1 MRVMGKRTIDLR
13 GQKPLLDIVSYG
25 RRAPGYG
32 PTFTPAERQQIGR
45 TVARVPE
52 VMIKVTGGGRSVS
65 AVWRHLRYIDRRGGL
80 ELETDDEHR
89 LQVKGAEKALL
100 EDWGLALQE
109 IEGKSLYSGRPGRK
123 PAKLVHNLMFSMPK
137 GTPPDKLL
145 AAVRHFAQETF
156 ALQHRHAMVLHTD
169 QDHPHVHLVL
179 KAVSEQGAR
188 LNIRKETLRQWRRD
202 FAEALRAQGVAA
214 NATERAVRGVTRT
227 HQKDGIYRAMRRGD
241 STRFQERV
249 QSVVNELRTGRLNP
263 GDGKEKLLRTRR
275 DVARG
280 WASVSELLKL
290 DGDVDLAGR
299 VRQFVNEMQP
309 AYVDREWIAVDM
321 VRRLR
326 SSTRDRPRTI

>member
-1 MRVMGKRTIDLR
+1 MGKRTVDLR
-13 GQKPLLDIVSYG
+13 GQKPLLDVVSYG
-25 RRAPGYG
+25 RRAPGHG
-32 PTFTPAERQQIGR
+32 RTFTSAERAQIGR

-52 VMIKVTGGGRSVS
+52 VMIKVTGGGRSVG
-65 AVWRHLRYIDRRGGL
+65 AVWRHLRYIDRRGGI
-80 ELETDDEHR
+80 ELETDDGER
-89 LQVKGAEKALL
+89 LQAKGAEKVLL

-109 IEGKSLYSGRPGRK
+109 REGKVRYSGLPGRK

-156 ALQHRHAMVLHTD
+156 ALQHRYAMVLHTD

-214 NATERAVRGVTRT
+214 NATERAVRGATRT
-227 HQKDGIYRAMRRGD
+227 HQKDGMYRAMRRGE
-241 STRFQERV
+241 STRFEERV
-249 QSVVNELRTGRLNP
+249 QSVANELRSGRVNP
-263 GDGKEKLLRTRR
+263 GGGMAKQMRTRR

-280 WASVSELLKL
+280 WTSVSELLTL
-290 DGDVDLAGR
+290 DGDMDLAGR
-299 VRQFVNEMQP
+299 VRQFVNE
-309 AYVDREWIAVDM
+309 
-321 VRRLR
+321 
-326 SSTRDRPRTI
+326 

>member
-1 MRVMGKRTIDLR
+1 MGKRTVDLR
-13 GQKPLLDIVSYG
+13 GQKPILDVVSYG
-25 RRAPGYG
+25 RRAPGHG
-32 PTFTPAERQQIGR
+32 RTFTPAEREQIGR

-80 ELETDDEHR
+80 ELETDDGER
-89 LQVKGAEKALL
+89 LQAKGTEKALL

-109 IEGKSLYSGRPGRK
+109 REGKAIYSGLPGRK
-123 PAKLVHNLMFSMPK
+123 PTKLVHNLMFSMPK
-137 GTPPDKLL
+137 RTPPGKLL

-156 ALQHRHAMVLHTD
+156 ALQHRYAMVLHTD

-179 KAVSEQGAR
+179 KAVSEQGTR

-241 STRFQERV
+241 STRFEERV
-249 QSVVNELRTGRLNP
+249 QSVANELRNGRVNP
-263 GDGKEKLLRTRR
+263 GGGKEKVLRTRR
-275 DVARG
+275 DVERR
-280 WASVSELLKL
+280 WDSVSELLKR
-290 DGDVDLAGR
+290 DGDVELANR
-299 VRQFVNEMQP
+299 VRKFAKEMQP
-309 AYVDREWIAVDM
+309 PYVDQEWIAADII
-321 VRRLR
+321 RRLR
-326 SSTRDRPRTI
+326 SSTPDRPRTL

>member
-1 MRVMGKRTIDLR
+1 MSKRTVDLR
-13 GQKPLLDIVSYG
+13 SQAPLLDVVSYG
-25 RRAPGYG
+25 RRAPGHG
-32 PTFTPAERQQIGR
+32 RTFTPAEREQIGR
-45 TVARVPE
+45 TVARTPE
-52 VMIKVTGGGRSVS
+52 VMIKVTGGGRSVG

-80 ELETDDEHR
+80 ELETDDGER
-89 LQVKGAEKALL
+89 LHARGAEKALL

-109 IEGKSLYSGRPGRK
+109 LEGKAVYSGLPGRK

-156 ALQHRHAMVLHTD
+156 ALQHRYAMVLHTD

-179 KAVSEQGAR
+179 KAVTEQGTR

-214 NATERAVRGVTRT
+214 NATERAVRGVTKT
-227 HQKDGIYRAMRRGD
+227 HQKDGIYRAMRRGQ
-241 STRFQERV
+241 STHFEEQV
-249 QSVVNELRTGRLNP
+249 QSVANELRSGRVNP
-263 GDGKEKLLRTRR
+263 GGGKEKLLRTRR
-275 DVARG
+275 DVERG
-280 WASVSELLKL
+280 WASVSDLLKL

-299 VRQFVNEMQP
+299 VRQFINEMPP
-309 AYVDREWIAVDM
+309 AYVHREWIAADI

-326 SSTRDRPRTI
+326 SSTPDRSRTL

>member
-1 MRVMGKRTIDLR
+1 MGKRTVDLR
-13 GQKPLLDIVSYG
+13 GQKPLLDIQSYG
-25 RRAPGYG
+25 RRAPGHG
-32 PTFTPAERQQIGR
+32 RTFTPAERAQIGR

-52 VMIKVTGGGRSVS
+52 VMIKVTGGGRSVG

-80 ELETDDEHR
+80 ELETDDGER
-89 LQVKGAEKALL
+89 LQVKGAEKGLL

-109 IEGKSLYSGRPGRK
+109 REGKVRYSGLPGRK

-145 AAVRHFAQETF
+145 AAVRHFAQEMF
-156 ALQHRHAMVLHTD
+156 ALQHRYAMVLHTD

-179 KAVSEQGAR
+179 KAVNEQGTR

-227 HQKDGIYRAMRRGD
+227 HQKDGIYRAMRRGE
-241 STRFQERV
+241 STRFEERV
-249 QSVVNELRTGRLNP
+249 QSVANELRSGRINP

-275 DVARG
+275 DVKRG

-290 DGDVDLAGR
+290 DGDTELAGR
-299 VRQFVNEMQP
+299 VRQFVNEMPP
-309 AYVDREWIAVDM
+309 AYVDREWIAADI

-326 SSTRDRPRTI
+326 STTPERPRTL

>member
-1 MRVMGKRTIDLR
+1 MGKRTVDLR
-13 GQKPLLDIVSYG
+13 GQKPLLDIQSYG
-25 RRAPGYG
+25 QRAPGHG
-32 PTFTPAERQQIGR
+32 RTFTPAEREQIGR

-52 VMIKVTGGGRSVS
+52 VMIKVTGGGRTVG

-80 ELETDDEHR
+80 ELETDDGER
-89 LQVKGAEKALL
+89 LQAKGAEKALL

-109 IEGKSLYSGRPGRK
+109 REGKVLYSGLPGRK

-156 ALQHRHAMVLHTD
+156 ALQHRYAMVLHTD

-202 FAEALRAQGVAA
+202 FAAALRAQGVAA

-227 HQKDGIYRAMRRGD
+227 HQKDGIYRAMRRGE
-241 STRFQERV
+241 STRFEERV
-249 QSVVNELRTGRLNP
+249 KSVVSELRSGRLNP
-263 GDGKEKLLRTRR
+263 GDGKQKVLRTRR
-275 DVARG
+275 DVERG
-280 WASVSELLKL
+280 WNSVSELLKR
-290 DGDVDLAGR
+290 DGDVDLAIR
-299 VRQFVNEMQP
+299 VRQFAADMPP
-309 AYVDREWIAVDM
+309 AAVDREWIAMDIA
-321 VRRLR
+321 RHSRN
-326 SSTRDRPRTI
+326 SPRENPRAR